1 MAQFERLEIGKLS
14 LIQETEDGRIRQ
26 IGLTKEQSD
35 MLQIMVAIISK
46 ENPIVQMG
54 EEYDLKLRIEH

>member
-35 MLQIMVAIISK
+35 MLQVMVAIISK